1 MAFLVGRRDGVR
13 PVRQH
18 VPVDRRVVGGR
29 VRGQVAVDGVGKLKK
44 KFILVY
50 HKVNYMYVKT
60 TVGLVCFNLKSRFY
74 LYQE

>member
-1 MAFLVGRRDGVR
+1 MR
-13 PVRQH
+13 PVRQD

-50 HKVNYMYVKT
+50 HDVNATVRKT
-60 TVGLVCFNLKSRFY
+60 TVGLVCFNF
-74 LYQE
+74 